1 MRPSGSSEHHSKAH
15 YAGRRPA
22 EPGRPTWRCR
32 SWMEISEPLCE
43 ACLPPGLAG
52 EWLNLLPTRAP
63 WPSLKS
69 CSLASW
75 PQTLSVL
82 LQIWAYL
89 PSLKVT
95 KGCVSLM
102 ATEKRKAGCTAQEG
116 LLRKTRGWEFPTEG
130 LLPNLGLP
138 CKGYR

>member
-1 MRPSGSSEHHSKAH
+1 MAALSITARLTTQEGVQLSL
-15 YAGRRPA
+15 AGQH
-22 EPGRPTWRCR
+22 GDVGHGWR
-32 SWMEISEPLCE
+32 SQSLFVKPVSL
-43 ACLPPGLAG
+43 LGLQQYPG

-75 PQTLSVL
+75 PQPLSVL
-82 LQIWAYL
+82 LQIQAHL

-116 LLRKTRGWEFPTEG
+116 LLRKPRGWEFPTEG
-130 LLPNLGLP
+130 LLPILGLP